1 MQNKLQLKLKG
12 RTALCAVLLLFCSVV
27 WPESALPA
35 ENGTPVVQSQQ
46 PRAIEGVVR
55 DDKGEPVIGASVII
69 KGTTRGIATDVNGK
83 FKLDVPA
90 GAVLTVSS
98 LGYAEVEVPVN
109 QRTYIEVTLKTDSE
123 MLETVQVIAYGTQ
136 SAISVTGSMSSVK
149 TEDLVKIPN
158 ASVTNALAG
167 SMPGVSAVQSIGQP
181 GMEDAALY
189 IRGSST
195 LGSGDATPLV
205 LVDGVERSFSQL
217 DPNEIAD
224 ITILKDASS
233 TAVFGVRGANGVILV
248 TTRRGNKG
256 KAQISV
262 SSNIS
267 MQMPTVL
274 IENADSYTT
283 ALLYN

>member
-109 QRTYIEVTLKTDSE
+109 
-123 MLETVQVIAYGTQ
+123 
-136 SAISVTGSMSSVK
+136 
-149 TEDLVKIPN
+149 
-158 ASVTNALAG
+158 
-167 SMPGVSAVQSIGQP
+167 PGI
-181 GMEDAALY
+181 Y
-189 IRGSST
+189 H
-195 LGSGDATPLV
+195 
-205 LVDGVERSFSQL
+205 
-217 DPNEIAD
+217 
-224 ITILKDASS
+224 
-233 TAVFGVRGANGVILV
+233 
-248 TTRRGNKG
+248 RRRRK
-256 KAQISV
+256 
-262 SSNIS
+262 
-267 MQMPTVL
+267 
-274 IENADSYTT
+274 
-283 ALLYN
+283 